1 MKNYYNIILSLTII
15 SLMSVGWG
23 QSENTEKMGRGISI
37 TEFNNIDSKVNM
49 RDPDYADAN
58 YVFTSWGDCYT
69 PPECDVA
76 LGDVN
81 GDGDINIFDLVQ
93 IAYYILDLSIPD
105 YECAA
110 DYNQDGSVD
119 ILDLVE
125 IVNIILFDE

>member
-1 MKNYYNIILSLTII
+1 MSGATIPVGSGVLTTVSFIDYDEATFCFTDSVNNVI
-15 SLMSVGWG
+15 SDYDG
-23 QSENTEKMGRGISI
+23 
-37 TEFNNIDSKVNM
+37 FNVD
-49 RDPDYADAN
+49 
-58 YVFTSWGDCYT
+58 TSWGDCYT

-81 GDGDINIFDLVQ
+81 GDGDISILDLVQ
-93 IAYYILDLSIPD
+93 ISYYILDLSIPD

-119 ILDLVE
+119 ILDLVA

>member
-1 MKNYYNIILSLTII
+1 MII
-15 SLMSVGWG
+15 SDPVGQEIFG
-23 QSENTEKMGRGISI
+23 SL
-37 TEFNNIDSKVNM
+37 
-49 RDPDYADAN
+49 
-58 YVFTSWGDCYT
+58 GDCYT

-81 GDGDINIFDLVQ
+81 GDGDISILDLVQ
-93 IAYYILDLSIPD
+93 ISYYILDLSVPD

-119 ILDLVE
+119 ILDLVA